1 MNRIK
6 ALVDNWIPMTMAGSW
21 EPLCEHC
28 FRILYGLPSEVQI
41 GLASFM
47 MRRYLPLLKVSD
59 STRIWL
65 NILLDDVGKWVEE
78 FGKSLPSREEDSFKK
93 PGEGGF
99 LIGLSGLVDAYYC
112 RDDPFTLTHSV
123 IYAAISSIEA
133 RSISIWAADD
143 PEAVEMWHKKI
154 CPRERTDLWNVAS
167 IAVSQREWNLM
178 GKWLKQ
184 AEVWQ
189 YPDLVDIK
197 RMEYELA
204 TWRGGQF
211 LLLGSIFSPR
221 KRVPLEEKKER
232 DLEAKQKFRELG
244 YE

>member
-1 MNRIK
+1 M
-6 ALVDNWIPMTMAGSW
+6 AVDAGW

-28 FRILYGLPSEVQI
+28 FRILYGLPSDVQI

-47 MRRYLPLLKVSD
+47 MRRYLPLLEVSD
-59 STRIWL
+59 STLRWL

-78 FGKSLPSREEDSFKK
+78 FGKSSPRREGTFKK
-93 PGEGGF
+93 PGEGRF
-99 LIGLSGLVDAYYC
+99 LIGLSGLLDAYYC

-133 RSISIWAADD
+133 RRITIWAADD
-143 PEAVEMWHKKI
+143 PEAVEMWNNKI

-178 GKWLKQ
+178 REWLKK
-184 AEVWQ
+184 AEVGQ
-189 YPDLVDIK
+189 YSDQVDIE

-204 TWRGGQF
+204 TWRRGQF
-211 LLLGSIFSPR
+211 LLLGSIFSQR
-221 KRVPLEEKKER
+221 KRLSLEEKSQR
-232 DLEAKQKFRELG
+232 DLEAQQKFRELG
-244 YE
+244 YK